1 MTYSECQVLDL
12 GIHRRLESVKLAPGL
27 ALALNLSNIRPGLST
42 ATISAGLHV
51 QDNKYVLKVN
61 CIICRKLGRFFLF
74 ICFCIYLFESTNIVQ
89 QYEKTTLDCFDS
101 C

>member
-61 CIICRKLGRFFLF
+61 CIICRKMGRFL
-74 ICFCIYLFESTNIVQ
+74 YLFVESTNIVQ
-89 QYEKTTLDCFDS
+89 QYEKTLDCFDS